1 LIIVSNS
8 SPLISLG
15 AIDRLDLL
23 HELFGEIFIPD
34 AVLQEVRSVQISKVD
49 WVVPRTVEGLLLTRA
64 LEAELDRGEAEAIAL
79 ATELQADLLLMDERR
94 GRRLA
99 AGFGLKVLGV
109 LGILVAA
116 KRQGLIEKVEPVLI
130 DLREGAGFRVSSE
143 LFQRALEEA
152 GEA

>member
-1 LIIVSNS
+1 MIIISNS

-79 ATELQADLLLMDERR
+79 ATELQA
-94 GRRLA
+94 
-99 AGFGLKVLGV
+99 
-109 LGILVAA
+109 
-116 KRQGLIEKVEPVLI
+116 
-130 DLREGAGFRVSSE
+130 
-143 LFQRALEEA
+143 
-152 GEA
+152 